1 MVDFLYLYDLITHY
15 KSKMKKLLL
24 LSIISLISFTS
35 FSQSSNLKMII
46 DQKADALED
55 QVIEWRRYFHENPE
69 LSNREFNTAKKV
81 AAHLESLGL
90 EVQTEVAYTGV
101 VAILK
106 GGKPGPVVALRADMD
121 ALPVVERTDVPFK
134 SKMMGEY
141 QGNQVGVMHAC
152 GHDTHIAIL
161 MGVAQILTEMKNDLE
176 GTVKFIFQPAEEGA
190 PLGEG
195 GGAKMMVE
203 EGVLSNPDVDAIFGL
218 HISDDTPVGNIEY
231 RSEGIMA
238 AVNSYSIRVKGK
250 QAHGSAPWTGID
262 PIVTSAQIINNI
274 QTIVSRSL
282 PITKQA
288 AVVTVG
294 LIRGGVRSNII
305 PEEVYMEGTIRTLD
319 ADMREILFERLETIV
334 TNTAE
339 SNGAEAILT
348 INEGYPIT
356 YNNPELTAMMLPT
369 LEESAG
375 KDNVVYINAI
385 TGAEDFSFF
394 QEKVPGLYFFIG
406 GLPEGGTP
414 AGHHTP
420 DFFVSED
427 GLKLGVRT
435 MANLVVDYFDKS
447 SGN

>member
-1 MVDFLYLYDLITHY
+1 
-15 KSKMKKLLL
+15 MKKLLFTFL
-24 LSIISLISFTS
+24 ISSLSIASYAQTSSLKS
-35 FSQSSNLKMII
+35 II

-81 AAHLESLGL
+81 AAHLKSLGMD
-90 EVQTEVAYTGV
+90 VQTEVAYTGV
-101 VAILK
+101 VGILK

-121 ALPVVERTDVPFK
+121 GLPVIERTDVPFK
-134 SKMMGEY
+134 STVLGEY
-141 QGNQVGVMHAC
+141 QGNEVGVMHAC
-152 GHDTHIAIL
+152 GHDTHVAIL
-161 MGVAQILTEMKNDLE
+161 MGVAQILSEMKDDLE

-190 PLGEG
+190 PAGEN

-203 EGVLSNPDVDAIFGL
+203 EGVLQNPDVDAIFGL
-218 HISDDTPVGNIEY
+218 HISDDIPVGVIAY

-238 AVNSYSIRVKGK
+238 AVNSYSIQVKGK

-282 PITKQA
+282 PLTTQA

-294 LIRGGVRSNII
+294 IIRGGVRSNII

-319 ADMREILFERLETIV
+319 AEMRETLFERLETIV
-334 TNTAE
+334 TKTAE

-356 YNNPELTAMMLPT
+356 YNDPELTALMVPT

-394 QEKVPGLYFFIG
+394 QEKVPGLYFFLG
-406 GLPEGGTP
+406 GLPEGGT
-414 AGHHTP
+414 AYGHHTP

-435 MANLVVDYFDKS
+435 MSNLVIDYFDKAA
-447 SGN
+447 GM

>member
-1 MVDFLYLYDLITHY
+1 
-15 KSKMKKLLL
+15 MKKLLL
-24 LSIISLISFTS
+24 FALFTLISFAGV
-35 FSQSSNLKMII
+35 SQTSNLKSII
-46 DQKADALED
+46 DQKADDLEE

-90 EVQTEVAYTGV
+90 EVQTGVAYTGV
-101 VAILK
+101 VAVLK
-106 GGKPGPVVALRADMD
+106 GAKPGPVVALRADMD
-121 ALPVVERTDVPFK
+121 ALPVVERTNVPFK

-141 QGNQVGVMHAC
+141 QGNEVGVMHAC

-161 MGVAQILTEMKNDLE
+161 MGVAQILTEMQGELE

-190 PLGEG
+190 PAGEG

-203 EGVLSNPDVDAIFGL
+203 EGVLKNPDVDAIFGL
-218 HISDDTPVGNIEY
+218 HISDGVPVGVITY

-250 QAHGSAPWTGID
+250 QAHGSAPWTGVD

-282 PITKQA
+282 PLTTQA

-294 LIRGGVRSNII
+294 IIRGGVRSNII
-305 PEEVYMEGTIRTLD
+305 PEEVYLEGTIRTLD
-319 ADMREILFERLETIV
+319 AKMRETLFERLETIV

-356 YNNPELTAMMLPT
+356 YNDPELTALMLPT

-375 KDNVVYINAI
+375 KDKVVYMNAI

-394 QEKVPGLYFFIG
+394 QEQVPGLYFFLG
-406 GLPEGGTP
+406 GLPEGGV
-414 AGHHTP
+414 ASGHHTP

-435 MANLVVDYFDKS
+435 MASLVVDYFDKADS
-447 SGN
+447 E